1 MSLRIL
7 YAHLGLVEP
16 GTAATDRDGDVWCVW
31 PDGMAGNGGPA
42 LTRDINSASSM
53 FGPFDVLATGLTEEQ
68 CDEIA
73 DASELNNRSLARE
86 IALRAM
92 GKVAPEAGTLA
103 TELPIESIDG
113 PNGLRHHAR
122 LVGGRLGPD
131 GQPEQR
137 LSPTVGTRVRRIK
150 TGTCGTITATD
161 PGVGRGPFGLWRV
174 KFDHGLDLWHD
185 ASEFEVIE

>member
-31 PDGMAGNGGPA
+31 PDGSVGNHEPLVPGEDA
-42 LTRDINSASSM
+42 SAVAVVTAM
-53 FGPFDVLATGLTEEQ
+53 FGPFDVLATGLSLHD

-73 DASELNNRSLARE
+73 SRSRHGTRVAARAH
-86 IALRAM
+86 AL
-92 GKVAPEAGTLA
+92 KCAG
-103 TELPIESIDG
+103 LPAEVGTESIDG

-131 GQPEQR
+131 GRPAI
-137 LSPTVGTRVRRIK
+137 SVGQRVRR
-150 TGTCGTITATD
+150 
-161 PGVGRGPFGLWRV
+161 RGEPKGLM
-174 KFDHGLDLWHD
+174 GLVL
-185 ASEFEVIE
+185 EIRGEVAKVAWEGGANHPKSIAVFQLEIVR